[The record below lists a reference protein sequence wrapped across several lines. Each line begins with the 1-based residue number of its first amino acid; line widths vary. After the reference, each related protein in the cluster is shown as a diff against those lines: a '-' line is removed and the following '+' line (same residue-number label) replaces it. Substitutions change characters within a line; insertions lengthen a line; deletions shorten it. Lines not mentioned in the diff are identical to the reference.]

1 MKIYSA
7 QDFLISNVYN
17 LRFLKSATTLFLVV
31 NNIKVTFLLI
41 TKGCVSCNQNFAISN
56 SQKIRSNLKYF
67 ENLCRKTF
75 KIQSRSSIENLF
87 KARVGCKLNSFHFI
101 SYLVQCNCNRRSG
114 RNQYCCVRSQKPTGS
129 AR

>member
-7 QDFLISNVYN
+7 QDFLISYVYN
-17 LRFLKSATTLFLVV
+17 LRFLKSVTTLFPVV

-56 SQKIRSNLKYF
+56 SQKICSNLKYF

-87 KARVGCKLNSFHFI
+87 NF
-101 SYLVQCNCNRRSG
+101 
-114 RNQYCCVRSQKPTGS
+114 
-129 AR
+129 

>member
-56 SQKIRSNLKYF
+56 FQKIQSLILKHF
-67 ENLCRKTF
+67 ENLGHPL
-75 KIQSRSSIENLF
+75 KIFSIF
-87 KARVGCKLNSFHFI
+87 LNSI
-101 SYLVQCNCNRRSG
+101 YL
-114 RNQYCCVRSQKPTGS
+114 CVFVEL
-129 AR
+129 